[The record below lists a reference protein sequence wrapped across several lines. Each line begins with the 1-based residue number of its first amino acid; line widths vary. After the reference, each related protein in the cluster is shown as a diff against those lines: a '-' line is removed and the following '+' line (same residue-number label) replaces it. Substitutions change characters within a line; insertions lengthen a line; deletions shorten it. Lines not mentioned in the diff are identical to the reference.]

1 MKPLT
6 LTLFVL
12 LLSPGPLAL
21 PQARNNYPVPPE
33 PADKSVNAPEARPS
47 TMKRQL
53 DRAKIE
59 NEARELLDL
68 SQSLQPDIQSINRG
82 MIPKDTIAKL
92 KRIEKTSKHLRS
104 ELEF

>member
-1 MKPLT
+1 
-6 LTLFVL
+6 
-12 LLSPGPLAL
+12 
-21 PQARNNYPVPPE
+21 
-33 PADKSVNAPEARPS
+33 
-47 TMKRQL
+47 MKRQL